1 MYRRQREAE
10 EARLAAERA
19 RVPEKIEEKEAVATI
34 KEAEHDGDSDDGS
47 VAAAPPTQSVTNSL
61 GQEIG
66 KNLNVSA

>member
-1 MYRRQREAE
+1 MSISSIASNAPPVAPTKPSSAE
-10 EARLAAERA
+10 SSAASS
-19 RVPEKIEEKEAVATI
+19 AV
-34 KEAEHDGDSDDGS
+34 KEAEHDGDSDDGP

>member
-1 MYRRQREAE
+1 MMHEAAASGWYDNGPADFE
-10 EARLAAERA
+10 EPPSALATDY
-19 RVPEKIEEKEAVATI
+19 PI
-34 KEAEHDGDSDDGS
+34 DGDSDDGS